1 MFFFLF
7 ERAEAKLATLS
18 SCSPRN
24 NQFPPSSSLL
34 LDIPQVRS
42 KSHCGLSVDTRL
54 PARANW
60 MEKKSERAIER
71 RRERALAASLDC
83 KTTASISHREEPK
96 AGPLQNSLSSLSS
109 SFSFFFP
116 HANDLDTNHFDLS
129 QQSAGSERR
138 ARQLEIRA
146 RVSAIVGVNALF
158 LSNRFTSTP
167 SQSNLTPLSQSVKD
181 SKQALP
187 FSFATE
193 AEMIKR
199 VIVSTLL
206 VGCVALG
213 KERGGNSSERL
224 RDEGAFFTVFV
235 VVVAA
240 SKRNRQRFFFPFLFS
255 HLLFLF
261 FCSRF
266 SSSKTK
272 P

>member
-116 HANDLDTNHFDLS
+116 TQMISIRTILISLNNP
-129 QQSAGSERR
+129 R
-138 ARQLEIRA
+138 ARRGERA
-146 RVSAIVGVNALF
+146 SWRFGRECRQSSA
-158 LSNRFTSTP
+158 STP
-167 SQSNLTPLSQSVKD
+167 
-181 SKQALP
+181 
-187 FSFATE
+187 
-193 AEMIKR
+193 
-199 VIVSTLL
+199 
-206 VGCVALG
+206 
-213 KERGGNSSERL
+213 
-224 RDEGAFFTVFV
+224 
-235 VVVAA
+235 
-240 SKRNRQRFFFPFLFS
+240 
-255 HLLFLF
+255 F
-261 FCSRF
+261 FCRTGSPPPHLNQT
-266 SSSKTK
+266 SPPSLN